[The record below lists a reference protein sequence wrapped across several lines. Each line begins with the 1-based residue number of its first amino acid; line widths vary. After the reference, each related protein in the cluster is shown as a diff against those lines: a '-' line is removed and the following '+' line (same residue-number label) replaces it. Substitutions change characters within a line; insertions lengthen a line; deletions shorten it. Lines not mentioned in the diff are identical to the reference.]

1 MSEILLFIYLI
12 GVFTAVIIILKH
24 YNLLYPVPEK
34 DLETEETLRQHIL
47 SILHETPC
55 PLCNSN
61 TSLISVNMPLRQ
73 NKTAVLKCENPKCQQ
88 QSIWEYEKNR
98 WTLKA
103 PFKFSFTPK
112 TILPVLPIKPEIE
125 QPKKE
130 EKELSITFA

>member
-1 MSEILLFIYLI
+1 
-12 GVFTAVIIILKH
+12 
-24 YNLLYPVPEK
+24 
-34 DLETEETLRQHIL
+34 
-47 SILHETPC
+47 
-55 PLCNSN
+55 
-61 TSLISVNMPLRQ
+61 
-73 NKTAVLKCENPKCQQ
+73 VLKCENPKCQQ

-112 TILPVLPIKPEIE
+112 TMLPVLPIKPEIE